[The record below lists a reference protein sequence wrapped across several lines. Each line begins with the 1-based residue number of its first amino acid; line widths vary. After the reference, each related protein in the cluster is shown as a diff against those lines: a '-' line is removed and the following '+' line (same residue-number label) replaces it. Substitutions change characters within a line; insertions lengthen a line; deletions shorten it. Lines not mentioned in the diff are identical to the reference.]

1 MEQQM
6 NNTETLVNKI
16 VRQNIRNMNISC
28 PAKVVGIDLLK
39 DGYIDV
45 LPIVNDVHYITRDT
59 YTNPQINKVRVIFP
73 STKTSSFTFPVNIG
87 DLVQLEFQ
95 SVNIEKFLNGNTDQ
109 HDPPFNSF
117 MNRSDVVAKVGFE
130 PFQQSCMNPN
140 NYKNDFNNQDLNI
153 VHNKNTD
160 REVTFSLTQE
170 GGVKVITSGAV
181 EVECDTAKIDAT
193 EIDCVNALVKTTN
206 DVEIKG
212 ISVYTHMT
220 THTHPYSDDGQPMTT
235 SPANPL

>member
-1 MEQQM
+1 M
-6 NNTETLVNKI
+6 
-16 VRQNIRNMNISC
+16 
-28 PAKVVGIDLLK
+28 PATVVSVDEIK
-39 DGYIDV
+39 DGFIDV
-45 LPIVNDVHYITRDT
+45 KPIVNY
-59 YTNPQINKVRVIFP
+59 QNKQTLDCYEYGIIQRVKVQYP
-73 STKTSSFTFPVNIG
+73 STKTSSITLPVVIG
-87 DLVQLEFQ
+87 DIVELIFQ
-95 SVNIEKFLNGNTDQ
+95 SVGIQDILNGNTEP
-109 HDPPFNSF
+109 HDPILHVFNN
-117 MNRSDVVAKVGFE
+117 MVDCVAFIGFE

-181 EVECDTAKIDAT
+181 EVGCDTAKINAT
-193 EIDCVNALVKTTN
+193 EVDCVNALVKTTN

-212 ISVYTHMT
+212 VSVYTHMT
-220 THTHPYSDDGQPMTT
+220 THTHPYLDDGQPMTT